1 MQTEGETRTTNTDQL
16 KKEVAMSEIKF
27 EALDQGE
34 FVVRFGENATS
45 VAITWI
51 PDDPEADPLREHRSL
66 SGEEFDAECFPR
78 CFRQCMDEGNPVIV
92 CIFRC
97 LAQCATGSS

>member
-1 MQTEGETRTTNTDQL
+1 
-16 KKEVAMSEIKF
+16 MSEIKF
-27 EALDQGE
+27 EDLHQGE
-34 FVVRFGENATS
+34 FVLRFGENATS
-45 VAITWI
+45 VTITWI
-51 PDDPEADPLREHRSL
+51 PDALDAPRLQEEHAL